1 MRRVY
6 ETISECTT
14 YVDANSTLQSHYVKP
29 TNEVFARYRLGTR
42 RQQIGETLDEY
53 LGALKVL
60 SKDCKF
66 KAVTATQHCE
76 ESIRDSFIS
85 GLLSPAIRQRLLEN
99 KTLDLA
105 TTFDQARSLESAQK
119 DSESYGA
126 GPYSRP
132 VSATCEDKCES
143 ILENVSVLAATGA
156 KCFFCGL
163 SRHSRSK
170 CPAREAMCHKCQ
182 KKGHFAKVCKSSS
195 VIASFTPTD
204 RATLAAVS
212 SANYPRVLS
221 KAVVEVSI
229 NGFKTNG
236 LIDSGSSESFIHPE
250 LAAHLSLK
258 KLTHQNCFANL
269 TADCHPVASRS
280 RRYSAEDRDFIEKE
294 VESILGDVVE
304 EGDIRPDP
312 ERLKPLRELPLP
324 QDKKS
329 LRRVLGLF
337 AYYSQW
343 IYDYS
348 RKIRPLTTTTT
359 FPVTEEAKE
368 AFFQLKKDVESSVV
382 MAIDESV
389 PFEVETDAS
398 DYAIAAVLT
407 QAGRPVA
414 FFSRTLH
421 GPERR
426 HAAVEKEAQAII
438 ETIRHWR
445 HFLTDGRE
453 DTVSTRHLAPT
464 GSELPTQLPDTTN
477 AAPESSLPE
486 AITVGA
492 DASDPEA
499 SSPTQQ
505 PVLNDVPV
513 LRRSQRI
520 RQPPTRFEASVYE
533 TISECTT
540 YVDANSTLQSH
551 YVKPTNEVFA
561 RYRLGTRRQQIGETL
576 DEYLGALK
584 VLSKDCKFKAV
595 TATQHCE
602 ESIRDSFISGLL
614 SPAIRQRLLENK
626 TLDLATTFDQARSL
640 ESAQKDSE
648 SYGAG
653 PYSRPV
659 SATCEDK
666 CESILEN
673 VSVLA
678 ATGAK
683 CFFCGLS
690 RHSRSKCPAREAMCH
705 KCQKKGHF
713 AKVCK
718 SSSVIASFTPT
729 DRATLAA
736 VSSANYPRVLSKAVV
751 EVSINGF
758 KTNGLID
765 SGSSESFIHPE
776 LAAHLSLK
784 KLTHQNC
791 FANLTADCHPVASR
805 SRRYSAEDRDFIE
818 KEVERRLSILGD
830 VVEEGDIRPDPERLK
845 PLRELPL
852 PQDKKS
858 LRRVLGL
865 FAYYSQWIYDY
876 SRKIR
881 PLTTTTTFPVT
892 EEAKEAFFQLKKDV
906 ESSVVMAIDESV
918 PFEVETDA
926 SDYAI
931 AAVLTQA
938 GRPVAFFSRTLHG
951 PERRH
956 AAVEKEAQ
964 AIIETIR
971 HWRHFL
977 TDGRE
982 DTVSTRHLAPTGS
995 ELPTQLP
1002 DTTNAAPESSLPEAI
1017 TVGAD
1022 ASDPE
1027 ASSPTQQ
1034 PVLNDVPVLR
1044 RSQRIR
1050 LPPTRFEA
1058 S

>member
-85 GLLSPAIRQRLLEN
+85 
-99 KTLDLA
+99 
-105 TTFDQARSLESAQK
+105 
-119 DSESYGA
+119 
-126 GPYSRP
+126 
-132 VSATCEDKCES
+132 
-143 ILENVSVLAATGA
+143 
-156 KCFFCGL
+156 
-163 SRHSRSK
+163 
-170 CPAREAMCHKCQ
+170 
-182 KKGHFAKVCKSSS
+182 
-195 VIASFTPTD
+195 
-204 RATLAAVS
+204 
-212 SANYPRVLS
+212 
-221 KAVVEVSI
+221 
-229 NGFKTNG
+229 
-236 LIDSGSSESFIHPE
+236 
-250 LAAHLSLK
+250 
-258 KLTHQNCFANL
+258 
-269 TADCHPVASRS
+269 ADCHPVASRS

-520 RQPPTRFEASVYE
+520 RQPPTRFEAS
-533 TISECTT
+533 
-540 YVDANSTLQSH
+540 
-551 YVKPTNEVFA
+551 
-561 RYRLGTRRQQIGETL
+561 
-576 DEYLGALK
+576 
-584 VLSKDCKFKAV
+584 
-595 TATQHCE
+595 
-602 ESIRDSFISGLL
+602 
-614 SPAIRQRLLENK
+614 
-626 TLDLATTFDQARSL
+626 
-640 ESAQKDSE
+640 
-648 SYGAG
+648 
-653 PYSRPV
+653 
-659 SATCEDK
+659 
-666 CESILEN
+666 
-673 VSVLA
+673 
-678 ATGAK
+678 
-683 CFFCGLS
+683 
-690 RHSRSKCPAREAMCH
+690 
-705 KCQKKGHF
+705 
-713 AKVCK
+713 
-718 SSSVIASFTPT
+718 
-729 DRATLAA
+729 
-736 VSSANYPRVLSKAVV
+736 
-751 EVSINGF
+751 
-758 KTNGLID
+758 
-765 SGSSESFIHPE
+765 
-776 LAAHLSLK
+776 
-784 KLTHQNC
+784 
-791 FANLTADCHPVASR
+791 
-805 SRRYSAEDRDFIE
+805 
-818 KEVERRLSILGD
+818 
-830 VVEEGDIRPDPERLK
+830 
-845 PLRELPL
+845 
-852 PQDKKS
+852 
-858 LRRVLGL
+858 
-865 FAYYSQWIYDY
+865 
-876 SRKIR
+876 
-881 PLTTTTTFPVT
+881 
-892 EEAKEAFFQLKKDV
+892 
-906 ESSVVMAIDESV
+906 
-918 PFEVETDA
+918 
-926 SDYAI
+926 
-931 AAVLTQA
+931 
-938 GRPVAFFSRTLHG
+938 
-951 PERRH
+951 
-956 AAVEKEAQ
+956 
-964 AIIETIR
+964 
-971 HWRHFL
+971 
-977 TDGRE
+977 
-982 DTVSTRHLAPTGS
+982 
-995 ELPTQLP
+995 
-1002 DTTNAAPESSLPEAI
+1002 
-1017 TVGAD
+1017 
-1022 ASDPE
+1022 
-1027 ASSPTQQ
+1027 
-1034 PVLNDVPVLR
+1034 
-1044 RSQRIR
+1044 
-1050 LPPTRFEA
+1050 
-1058 S
+1058 